1 MRFLLNYTNPVLE
14 SVSDAFP
21 LSDTPAEPP
30 VGLHGS
36 LCNPDN
42 YMHDGFMADLFSSE
56 FQELYTYED
65 AVPSDLA
72 AISTPQLGPIE
83 HQVEALLHLLQAQYD
98 ATFRPYEFPT
108 GQFPTELARA
118 VFTSDN
124 IIEYVSAFFTSFH
137 PHTPFLHRPSFD
149 IGTAS
154 VHLLLAVSL
163 VGSIFCTPQDDALSA
178 RCFFSLG
185 EEYVFG
191 LLRERITHGSDA
203 SCENIKIV
211 QAAVL
216 FHALQVNSND
226 EGVRHRIRVHR
237 FPEIVAAIRCLGLFS
252 ITRTSHAEFGDWE
265 QYILDEV
272 RIRYEPFFPRSSRK
286 TDVYRLAARVFVTDC
301 MSTLWFKS
309 PPHVTAAE
317 VCGDLQSTDALFE
330 TTSSAEF
337 ALLTATSPPFDPPLR
352 SLKGLMALFMR
363 EDWVGPE
370 SPTLAPI
377 GSEHLLIVIFGWY
390 PYSRAYAHIF

>member
-1 MRFLLNYTNPVLE
+1 MLTLARPPEEGGERASHLSMRFLLNYTNPVLE

-21 LSDTPAEPP
+21 LSEAHAQPAA
-30 VGLHGS
+30 GLRGS
-36 LCNPDN
+36 FCNPDS
-42 YMHDGFMADLFSSE
+42 YMHDGFMADLFAAE

-65 AVPSDLA
+65 AVPSDFA
-72 AISTPQLGPIE
+72 ATSNPQSGHIQ

-98 ATFRPYEFPT
+98 SAFRPYEFPT

-124 IIEYVSAFFTSFH
+124 VIMYVSAFFSSFH

-191 LLRERITHGSDA
+191 LLREKIIRGSHA
-203 SCENIKIV
+203 SYENIEIV

-226 EGVRHRIRVHR
+226 EGARHRIRVHR
-237 FPEIVAAIRCLGLFS
+237 FPEIVAAIRCLDLFS
-252 ITRTSHAEFGDWE
+252 VTRTSHDGFGDWG
-265 QYILDEV
+265 QYILD
-272 RIRYEPFFPRSSRK
+272 
-286 TDVYRLAARVFVTDC
+286 L
-301 MSTLWFKS
+301 
-309 PPHVTAAE
+309 
-317 VCGDLQSTDALFE
+317 
-330 TTSSAEF
+330 
-337 ALLTATSPPFDPPLR
+337 
-352 SLKGLMALFMR
+352 
-363 EDWVGPE
+363 
-370 SPTLAPI
+370 
-377 GSEHLLIVIFGWY
+377 
-390 PYSRAYAHIF
+390 